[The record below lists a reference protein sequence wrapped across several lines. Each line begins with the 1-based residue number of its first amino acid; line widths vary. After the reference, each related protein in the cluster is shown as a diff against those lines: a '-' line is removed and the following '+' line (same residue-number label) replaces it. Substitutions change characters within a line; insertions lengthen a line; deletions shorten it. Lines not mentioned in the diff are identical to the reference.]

1 MLHIIDA
8 LNYQIQKAQ
17 LNDDKN
23 NMINFM
29 SKIELPQNMEYIGEM
44 DQITLVRKILH
55 MNI

>member
-1 MLHIIDA
+1 LLHIIDA